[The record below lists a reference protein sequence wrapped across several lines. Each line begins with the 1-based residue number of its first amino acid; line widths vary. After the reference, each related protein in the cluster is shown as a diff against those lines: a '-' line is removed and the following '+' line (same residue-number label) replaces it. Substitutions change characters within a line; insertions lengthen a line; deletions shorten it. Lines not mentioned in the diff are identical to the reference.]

1 MSKFGTLSR
10 VAHGLIEFNFRH
22 GCAGK
27 DNECDGRYFFT
38 QEGNSLDLNRASPNN
53 RPGTATNT
61 VRPEQRFAVLI
72 CVLVLVSSLGFHW
85 RGHGTH
91 AHARLSAK
99 KDFHMVASEPVTEHS
114 RTELRIKPK
123 KYEGGSCRRRTLVGV
138 MRHPDG

>member
-1 MSKFGTLSR
+1 MALSNSTFVTLT
-10 VAHGLIEFNFRH
+10 VNLEPQ

-27 DNECDGRYFFT
+27 DNECDGRYFFK

-91 AHARLSAK
+91 ADARLPAK
-99 KDFHMVASEPVTEHS
+99 KDFP
-114 RTELRIKPK
+114 
-123 KYEGGSCRRRTLVGV
+123 YGSQ
-138 MRHPDG
+138 